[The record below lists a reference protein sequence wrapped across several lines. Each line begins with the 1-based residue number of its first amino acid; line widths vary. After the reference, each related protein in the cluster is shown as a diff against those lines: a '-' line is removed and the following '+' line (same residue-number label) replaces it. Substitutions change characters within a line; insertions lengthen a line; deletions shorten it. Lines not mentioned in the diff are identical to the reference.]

1 MDIDGKNK
9 VLSPDDFDAIL
20 KELDAKRESKPFNP
34 PELPEQLVGK
44 KEVTFEPQIPKF
56 DIPKAKEEEKEEEV
70 ETIEVPD
77 NIITY
82 DFANISQNSVGDE
95 IEEEKSHIIPLT
107 EEQKKLIKKVKPYVK
122 GGIAAVLVALGVF
135 IASKEAHEYSYEK
148 NFSSYSIAVSEG
160 LRDADEERPHKLSNI
175 KTFSDFEEDRTD
187 LAGFGYSIAAQIEEE
202 AALYSKMNKPYDVKQ
217 HLTLYLGVHYN
228 RITDEIMVDK
238 WQAYQHDYGFSHAGF
253 MADIY
258 HIASSKLNERY
269 PDLKLP
275 DTLPKYLSQE
285 LGLECNNE
293 RETEKALSVLGKTA
307 GKYVHNVMNPVNKV
321 EKEFEKL
328 QEEEGKSR

>member
-1 MDIDGKNK
+1 MDIDEKNK

-34 PELPEQLVGK
+34 PELPERLVG
-44 KEVTFEPQIPKF
+44 EVNRNREPQIPNIS
-56 DIPKAKEEEKEEEV
+56 IPKRVEEEPVEDV
-70 ETIEVPD
+70 ETIDVPD
-77 NIITY
+77 NIISF
-82 DFANISQNSVGDE
+82 DFANISQNSVGEE

-148 NFSSYSIAVSEG
+148 NFTSYSVAVSEG
-160 LRDADEERPHKLSNI
+160 LRDADEEKPHKLSNI
-175 KTFSDFEEDRTD
+175 QSFSDFREDRTD
-187 LAGFGYSIAAQIEEE
+187 LAGFGYSIADRIEEE
-202 AALYSKMNKPYDVKQ
+202 AALYSKMNKPYDVRQ

-228 RITDEIMVDK
+228 RITDEAMIDK
-238 WQAYQHDYGFSHAGF
+238 WQSFQHDFGFSHEGF

-258 HIASSKLNERY
+258 HIAADKLNERY

-293 RETEKALSVLGKTA
+293 RETEKALSVLGKTT